1 MRTTN
6 GWAVLAAV
14 VGGLAYGPAAADYPA
29 ESQIHLVVPFGQGG
43 SSSAA
48 ARAMQTAIERND
60 LLPTSFRISYVP
72 GAAGT
77 VGARQVMNAEPDGYT
92 ILIWHVA
99 ANGAKAMGNVD
110 FGPEAFEAI
119 AGSHRSCQMLV
130 VRETSE
136 YQTLAELLDAAAES
150 PETIIAAV
158 NLGGANHISAVLAEA
173 SRPGAAFRHVQ
184 YGGTAETYPALL
196 GGHAEVNMS
205 TTSALA
211 QTTTAGLRLLGY
223 LGTERHP
230 NFPDVPTFREQG
242 FDVDFCMH
250 AWWFAPKGTPQERIE
265 ILADAMEAAV
275 DTDYMRE
282 FAEISGVD
290 NVFLRGAEL
299 EAVLGQETRDITA
312 IGPRLQGVAP
322 TAN

>member
-1 MRTTN
+1 MNLRIRTL
-6 GWAVLAAV
+6 ASALVLSAAAAV
-14 VGGLAYGPAAADYPA
+14 PANADYPA
-29 ESQIHLVVPFGQGG
+29 DQQIHLVVPFGQGG

-48 ARAMQTAIERND
+48 ARAMVTAIEQNE

-77 VGARQVMNAEPDGYT
+77 VGARQVMNAEPDGYS

-110 FGPEAFEAI
+110 FGPEAFEPL
-119 AGSHRSCQMLV
+119 AGTNRACQMLV

-136 YQTLAELLDAAAES
+136 YHTLADLLQGAADN

-173 SRPGAAFRHVQ
+173 SHPGAAFRHVQ
-184 YGGTAETYPALL
+184 FGGTAETYPALL

-211 QTTTAGLRLLGY
+211 QTTTEGLRLLGY

-250 AWWFAPKGTPQERIE
+250 AWWFAPKGTPEDRIQ
-265 ILADAMEAAV
+265 ILVDAMEEATK
-275 DTDYMRE
+275 TDYMRE
-282 FAEISGVD
+282 FAETAGVE
-290 NVFLRGAEL
+290 NVFLRGEEL
-299 EAVLGQETRDITA
+299 EAVLAQETRDITA
-312 IGPRLQGVAP
+312 IGPRLQGVA
-322 TAN
+322 N

>member
-1 MRTTN
+1 MYTKTALAASA
-6 GWAVLAAV
+6 AVLLMFGATGAAQ
-14 VGGLAYGPAAADYPA
+14 AEYPA
-29 ESQIHLVVPFGQGG
+29 DSQIHLVVPVGQGG

-48 ARAMQTAIERND
+48 ARAMQTAIERNG
-60 LLPTSFRISYVP
+60 LLPTTFRVSYVP

-77 VGARQVMNAEPDGYT
+77 IGARQVMNADPDGYT

-119 AGSHRSCQMLV
+119 AGTHAACQMLV
-130 VRETSE
+130 VRESSE
-136 YQTLAELLDAAAES
+136 YQTLAELLEAAAEH

-173 SRPGAAFRHVQ
+173 SYPGAAFRHVQ

-223 LGTERHP
+223 TGTERHP
-230 NFPDVPTFREQG
+230 NFPDIPTFREQG
-242 FDVDFCMH
+242 FDMDFCMQ
-250 AWWFAPKGTPQERIE
+250 AWWFAPKGTPAERIE
-265 ILADAMEAAV
+265 VLADAMAAAV
-275 DTDYMRE
+275 ETDYMRE
-282 FAEISGVD
+282 FAETSGVD
-290 NVFLRGAEL
+290 NVMLRGEEL
-299 EAVLGQETRDITA
+299 RAALAQETRDIEA
-312 IGPRLQGVAP
+312 IGPRLRGAE
-322 TAN
+322 

>member
-1 MRTTN
+1 MNLRT
-6 GWAVLAAV
+6 ALAASTAIFLALGA
-14 VGGLAYGPAAADYPA
+14 GGAVAEYPA
-29 ESQIHLVVPFGQGG
+29 DSQIHLVVPFGQGG

-77 VGARQVMNAEPDGYT
+77 IGARQVMNADPDGYT

-119 AGSHRSCQMLV
+119 AGTHAACQMLV

-136 YQTLAELLDAAAES
+136 YQTLADLLEGAAQN

-173 SRPGAAFRHVQ
+173 SHPGAAFRHVQ

-223 LGTERHP
+223 TGRERHP

-242 FDVDFCMH
+242 FDMDFCMY
-250 AWWFAPKGTPQERIE
+250 AWWFAPKGTPAERIE
-265 ILADAMEAAV
+265 LLADAMEAA
-275 DTDYMRE
+275 TATEEMRE

-290 NVFLRGAEL
+290 NVFLRGEEL
-299 EAVLGQETRDITA
+299 EAVLAQETRDIQA
-312 IGPRLQGVAP
+312 IADRLRG
-322 TAN
+322 TE